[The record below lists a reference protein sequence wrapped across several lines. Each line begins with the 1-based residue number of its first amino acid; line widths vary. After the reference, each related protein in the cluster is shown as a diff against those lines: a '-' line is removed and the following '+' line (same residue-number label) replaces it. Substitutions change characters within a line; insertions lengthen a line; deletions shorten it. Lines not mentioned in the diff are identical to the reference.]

1 MNNVLVA
8 TDFSNGAENAA
19 RYARHLARKK
29 GCKLAYFHILTLP
42 VVDPMVNTA
51 LVSST
56 VDELKADAEEKLK
69 ALVQQDKE
77 EGLTSDYLISFEDI
91 ITALDALPENDLL
104 VIGKT
109 GHRTFLD
116 RMIGSTAQNLIN
128 EVKQPLL
135 VIPEAYS
142 GDLLQ
147 KMCYASRMEFNEKH
161 HIGVALEWS
170 ALSPEDLIIGHILED
185 FPLDI
190 NANEQYQAS
199 IDKDFD
205 RKGYVYKNF
214 SAEAYKEGIS
224 EFVEKEGI
232 TCLFV
237 TARKRG
243 FLEGI
248 IDPSQTKGMINA
260 AKIPVMV
267 FNYKD

>member
-1 MNNVLVA
+1 MNNIIVA

-19 RYARHLARKK
+19 RYARLLARTK
-29 GCKLAYFHILTLP
+29 GCKLTYLHILTLP
-42 VVDPMVNTA
+42 VVDPMVNSA
-51 LVSST
+51 LVSRT
-56 VDELKADAEEKLK
+56 VEDLKINAEEQLQ
-69 ALVQQDKE
+69 ALTAKDRE
-77 EGLTSDYLISFEDI
+77 EGLNSTFVISFEDI
-91 ITALDALPENDLL
+91 ITALDELPEEDLL

-116 RMIGSTAQNLIN
+116 RLIGSTAQNLVN

-142 GDLLQ
+142 GDPLQ

-161 HIGVALEWS
+161 HIGAALEWS
-170 ALSPEDLIIGHILED
+170 ALSPEDLVIAHILED

-190 NANEQYQAS
+190 NSNEQFQAS
-199 IDKDFD
+199 IDKDFE
-205 RKGYVYKNF
+205 RKGYSYKNF

-224 EFVEKEGI
+224 EFIEKEGI
-232 TCLFV
+232 SLLFV

-248 IDPSQTKGMINA
+248 VDPSQTKGMINA
-260 AKIPVMV
+260 AKVPVMV
-267 FNYKD
+267 FNYKA